1 MYVFEPHAYLDCM
14 LAASSGLCYY
24 LKVTKLKILDTLGF
38 TGSKRP
44 GSLKLF
50 FEKSEIR
57 LIG

>member
-1 MYVFEPHAYLDCM
+1 MCLNFMFIWTVYSQYP
-14 LAASSGLCYY
+14 AALGYY
-24 LKVTKLKILDTLGF
+24 LQVTKLKILDTLGF

-50 FEKSEIR
+50 IEKSEIR

>member
-1 MYVFEPHAYLDCM
+1 MCLNFMFIWTVYSQYP
-14 LAASSGLCYY
+14 AALCYY
-24 LKVTKLKILDTLGF
+24 LQVTKLKILDTLGF

-50 FEKSEIR
+50 IEKSEIR

>member
-1 MYVFEPHAYLDCM
+1 MFEPHVYLDCM
-14 LAASSGLCYY
+14 LAASGGLCYY
-24 LKVTKLKILDTLGF
+24 LQVTKLKILDTLGF

-50 FEKSEIR
+50 IEKSEVR